1 MAALNDSAADRVCA
15 SGDLSERGTGVRF
28 CVRRAGG
35 EVLAAFAIRYQGQ
48 VHAYLNRCAHKLTE
62 LDWEAGQFFDA
73 DRRYLVCAT
82 HGALYEPDT
91 GVCVAGPCRGARLE
105 RIAVCETPQGI
116 RLEAA
121 DGIHLV
127 HRQTP

>member
-1 MAALNDSAADRVCA
+1 VAELSDPAADLVCA
-15 SGDLSERGTGVRF
+15 SGDLPDGGVGVRF
-28 CVRRAGG
+28 TVRRPGG
-35 EVLAAFAIRYQGQ
+35 GARAAFAIRYQGQ

-73 DRRYLVCAT
+73 DGRYLVCTT

-116 RLEAA
+116 RLDAA

-127 HRQTP
+127 HGHTR